1 MVWKKIPVKVIEI
14 CFLED
19 KFCLS
24 LIVSNNQHKVPN
36 FVLPCN
42 KNGEI
47 MHHDSVLLAIPET
60 NYLVKVDS
68 DEPIYIYISA
78 HINEIKDSKEYD
90 AVCIKGNLVLGLSE
104 ILKGRLHIELKKDKD
119 WELIRIPIKSSQKK
133 YSINATLAAISK
145 SWKNKYDRFFY
156 KRAGGIEMV
165 LVKNHE

>member
-1 MVWKKIPVKVIEI
+1 M
-14 CFLED
+14 
-19 KFCLS
+19 
-24 LIVSNNQHKVPN
+24 
-36 FVLPCN
+36 
-42 KNGEI
+42 
-47 MHHDSVLLAIPET
+47 
-60 NYLVKVDS
+60 
-68 DEPIYIYISA
+68 
-78 HINEIKDSKEYD
+78 
-90 AVCIKGNLVLGLSE
+90 GLSE